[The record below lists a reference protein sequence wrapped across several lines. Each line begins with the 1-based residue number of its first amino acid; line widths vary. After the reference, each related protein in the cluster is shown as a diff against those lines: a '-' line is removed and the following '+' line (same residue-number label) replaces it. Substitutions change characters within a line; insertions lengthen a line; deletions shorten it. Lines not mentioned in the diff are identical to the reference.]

1 MARAA
6 ISEDRTMKN
15 RAILIAVS
23 FFILASSLVEASAQT
38 KVRPVLRLCEAV
50 THWQK
55 YHGRKVRLRAVYEE
69 GAGAWLYDPACQ
81 DGKALTYVRISAH
94 ATGAV
99 RKLETI
105 ADKDKRAMVII
116 EGIFYGPAPLDNIDP
131 RLPERIRK
139 GLEQSHK
146 RYGHLDS
153 FDTMINVTRVIK
165 VDKAEGLAPSK
176 G

>member
-1 MARAA
+1 MARAELQA
-6 ISEDRTMKN
+6 DCTMKI
-15 RAILIAVS
+15 RAILIVAS
-23 FFILASSLVEASAQT
+23 LFILSSSLAEASAQT
-38 KVRPVLRLCEAV
+38 KARPVLSLCEGV

-81 DGKALTYVRISAH
+81 DGRALTYVKFSAR

-105 ADKDKRAMVII
+105 AERDKRAMVII
-116 EGIFYGPAPLDNIDP
+116 EGIFYGPAPFEKIDP
-131 RLPERIRK
+131 KLPEKIRK
-139 GLEQSHK
+139 GLEQSHQ

-165 VDKAEGLAPSK
+165 VDRADGISPSK

>member
-1 MARAA
+1 
-6 ISEDRTMKN
+6 MKI
-15 RAILIAVS
+15 RAILIVVS
-23 FFILASSLVEASAQT
+23 LFILASSLVEASAQT
-38 KVRPVLRLCEAV
+38 KARPVLSLCEGV

-55 YHGRKVRLRAVYEE
+55 YHGRRVRLRAVYEE

-81 DGKALTYVRISAH
+81 DGKALTYVKISAR

-99 RKLETI
+99 RKLEAI
-105 ADKDKRAMVII
+105 AERDKRAVVII
-116 EGIFYGPAPLDNIDP
+116 EGIFYGPAPLDKIDP
-131 RLPERIRK
+131 ALPERIRK

-153 FDTMINVTRVIK
+153 FDTMINITRVIK
-165 VDKAEGLAPSK
+165 VDKADGVAPSK